1 MKNPAAVLLGMIKSE
16 KKAAAARVN
25 GQRGGYWLQK
35 RNHGKLPHGI
45 NRLYE
50 RHVDVDNLIKS

>member
-1 MKNPAAVLLGMIKSE
+1 MKNPAAVLLGMMKSE

-25 GQRGGYWLQK
+25 GSKGGYWLQK
-35 RNHGKLPHGI
+35 RNHGRLPTGL

-50 RHVDVDNLIKS
+50 RHIDIDSLMNN